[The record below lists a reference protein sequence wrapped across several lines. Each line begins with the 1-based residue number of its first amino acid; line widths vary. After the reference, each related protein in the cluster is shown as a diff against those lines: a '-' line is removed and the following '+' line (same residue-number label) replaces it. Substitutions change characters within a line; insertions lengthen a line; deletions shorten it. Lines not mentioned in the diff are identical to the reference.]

1 MDNSRN
7 KKMLAIKNDLYKKF
21 LKKRCNETE
30 QCYKKHKNKLTT
42 ILRNAE
48 KEYYRKLLENP
59 KQSCKET
66 WNILNAIINK
76 RQKDSSYPQC
86 FFEMNGSKF
95 TTKNDIANGFNIFF
109 ANIGK

>member
-1 MDNSRN
+1 MKQNSAIN
-7 KKMLAIKNDLYKKF
+7 KY
-21 LKKRCNETE
+21 
-30 QCYKKHKNKLTT
+30 KNKLTT

-48 KEYYRKLLENP
+48 KEYYRKLLENQ

-76 RQKDSSYPQC
+76 RHKDSSYPEC
-86 FFEMNGSKF
+86 FEMNGSKF
-95 TTKNDIANGFNIFF
+95 TTKNDIANGFNFNIFF